1 MNIPVDASQALG
13 SMYRE
18 SFTLNWSLGVAV
30 PLKAGVRVYFP
41 LSKRPGALF
50 TQLRVWSSKQVDLDP
65 APFTL
70 QRLAS
75 VTVTLVDANG
85 STFVDNAPITRFVDA
100 GRQSDNTPLRPLI
113 FAPRALDTRSSY
125 VMWND
130 NANTPSPSGIVL
142 GLFYQTP

>member
-18 SFTLNWSLGVAV
+18 SFTLDWSLGVAV

-41 LSKRPGALF
+41 LNKRPASLF
-50 TQLRVWSSKQVDLDP
+50 TQLRVWTNKQVEQEP
-65 APFTL
+65 QPF
-70 QRLAS
+70 S
-75 VTVTLVDANG
+75 SSDIGKMTVTLVDADG
-85 STFVDNAPITRFVDA
+85 VAFVDNAPLFRFVDSSRTVLSA
-100 GRQSDNTPLRPLI
+100 RRGLI
-113 FAPRALDTRSSY
+113 FEPRPLDTRSSY

-130 NANTPSPSGIVL
+130 NAAPPTSLSVVL

>member
-18 SFTLNWSLGVAV
+18 VFSLDWSLGVAV
-30 PLKAGVRVYFP
+30 PLKAGVRVYLP
-41 LSKRPGALF
+41 LSKRPAALF
-50 TQLRVWSSKQVDLDP
+50 TQLRVWYSKQVALAP

-70 QRLAS
+70 PMLANI
-75 VTVTLVDANG
+75 TVTLVDANG
-85 STFVDNAPITRFVDA
+85 NTFVDNAPITRFADA
-100 GRQSDNTPLRPLI
+100 NPLLKDAPLRPLI

-130 NANTPSPSGIVL
+130 NKNPPSPSGIVL
-142 GLFYQTP
+142 GLFYATP